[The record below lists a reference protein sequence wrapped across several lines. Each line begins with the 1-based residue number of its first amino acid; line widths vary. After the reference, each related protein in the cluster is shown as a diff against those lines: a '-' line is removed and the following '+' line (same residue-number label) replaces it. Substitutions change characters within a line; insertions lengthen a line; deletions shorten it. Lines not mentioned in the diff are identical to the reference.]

1 MCKNY
6 NIEVMVGAS
15 NATKKVKI
23 DYAFQTSHNRGWAMV
38 DTRNV
43 TKKNDGKCN
52 NKHNNITKQKL
63 VKEWW

>member
-15 NATKKVKI
+15 NAIKKIRI
-23 DYAFQTSHNRGWAMV
+23 DYAFQTSRNRGWTMV
-38 DTRNV
+38 NTINV
-43 TKKNDGKCN
+43 TKKNDSKWN

>member
-1 MCKNY
+1 
-6 NIEVMVGAS
+6 VMVGAS
-15 NATKKVKI
+15 NATKIKIKI

-43 TKKNDGKCN
+43 TKKYDSKCN

-63 VKEWW
+63 LKEWW